1 MNETPEEAVI
11 TFGYVPT
18 LGPGTGTLMPRTG
31 GVTGVEYAQVCTHH
45 IVKAKRDPDGSW
57 GPIVDAEPYVI
68 SGPDGDAEVVL
79 LCKGE
84 PIRGA
89 SSLAGAQICKIDRE
103 IYTLTG
109 FKDPDDVE
117 EPTKKPAGTES
128 KGKDLKGTTG
138 IQARQPSV

>member
-1 MNETPEEAVI
+1 MNSLTDETAEESVI

-31 GVTGVEYAQVCTHH
+31 GVAGVEYAQVCTHH
-45 IVKAKRDPDGSW
+45 IVKAKKWGW

-68 SGPDGDAEVVL
+68 EGPSGDAEVVL

-89 SSLAGAQICKIDRE
+89 SSLGGAQICRIDRE

-109 FKDPDDVE
+109 YEDPDGEDTVDGDVPSE
-117 EPTKKPAGTES
+117 Q
-128 KGKDLKGTTG
+128 TG
-138 IQARQPSV
+138 DTPSIQARQPSV